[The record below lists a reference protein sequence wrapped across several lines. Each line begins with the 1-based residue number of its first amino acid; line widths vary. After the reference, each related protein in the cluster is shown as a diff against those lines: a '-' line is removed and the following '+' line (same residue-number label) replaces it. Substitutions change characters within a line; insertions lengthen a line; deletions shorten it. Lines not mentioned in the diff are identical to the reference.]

1 MFRSKQAQIMR
12 GMFLIMAMMLNCGTS
27 FAQTPPTAT
36 EVFNLRSRC
45 KEIADKK
52 SENFF
57 LGTPETIVVAS
68 WTSKYDVKNNRCY
81 VGLFLKRSIPQMSLE
96 TEARQ
101 VYDGQT
107 DDLLAFTQI
116 KNGKKMGMVSDPDHR
131 KTTDENL
138 GWDDATR
145 YMDELMADKRN

>member
-1 MFRSKQAQIMR
+1 MFQLLR
-12 GMFLIMAMMLNCGTS
+12 GIAFIAAIVLIGGVAV
-27 FAQTPPTAT
+27 AQTPPTAT

-57 LGTPETIVVAS
+57 LGTPETIIIAS
-68 WTSKYDVKNNRCY
+68 WTSKYDIKNNRCY

-145 YMDELMADKRN
+145 YMDKLMADKRN